1 MRCGARPDSLPPVVS
16 TSSSTKRA
24 AKLAQKGKGKKVR
37 FQGGTVFPLAVA
49 VTLILG
55 MALIVWSRQTLPK
68 EDASVPGIN
77 DHWHAAYGF
86 YLCDT
91 WYQLAGN
98 LEERDVTGNLTNT
111 KFLQAG
117 IHSHDDGVMHWH
129 PNSSKAVGKRA
140 KLDVFLDTYG
150 VKLTDDSIT
159 FPANNELG
167 GKAKWSEKDTKCDG
181 KDAQISVVAWSSFTA
196 TDNGNRY
203 IANMDQVHLDN
214 DGMVFAIIF
223 GADDAPRVMPPWAKD
238 LPTLGAADQNS
249 QPTDA
254 LSTDAS
260 VVTSEAPSDSSSAST
275 TPDSSV
281 PNSTVSSSTTA
292 DSSGG

>member
-55 MALIVWSRQTLPK
+55 MALIVWARQTLPDA
-68 EDASVPGIN
+68 DASVPGIN

-91 WYQLAGN
+91 WYELAGN
-98 LEERDVTGNLTNT
+98 LEERDVRGNLTNT

-117 IHSHDDGVMHWH
+117 IHSHDDSVIHWH

-140 KLDVFLDTYG
+140 KLGVFLDAYD

-167 GKAKWSEKDTKCDG
+167 GKAVWSEKDTKCDG
-181 KDAQISVVAWSSFTA
+181 KDAQISVVAWSSY
-196 TDNGNRY
+196 TDTDDGNRY

-214 DGMVFAIIF
+214 DNMVFAIIF
-223 GADDAPRVMPPWAKD
+223 GAEDAPRVMPPKANE

-260 VVTSEAPSDSSSAST
+260 VVTGEVPSDSSGAST

-281 PNSTVSSSTTA
+281 PDSTVSSSTTA